1 MSNRP
6 YSRTSGTQEV
16 RKQTD
21 SVSFNEVGNDD
32 DFDFDDDDRLGYG
45 VGGSS
50 SGGDGRS
57 RGGIRERSSSDMTR
71 VLKVPLINES
81 VKFPSAPLVA
91 SEIMGEEGGSSSS
104 RNKMETST
112 DAILDYRSREKQIR
126 ENDARLGVYCSPR
139 FYRKKNYALSA
150 GGNDSYEEAVQK
162 FDNAM
167 DDSPTDSNGSSARSE
182 LSKRSYQENIRKKRP
197 LSLVGIDSRRRY
209 REGGKP
215 QQADGISNLGSS
227 CCNLRTS
234 LNDRDH
240 RQRSPTSKGA
250 RGQSNLSPFAEK
262 TPAFQLSRS
271 CSDLRDGGSPLHPTI
286 QELRCPSHVSLQSI
300 RVSSPSESR
309 ISLLSDLEI
318 YERAHHYPR
327 HADSPPL
334 YPEVGCPQ
342 LSSTALVQQWLAR
355 QEMFGYHRQN
365 SGSLKQRTKPQPR

>member
-32 DFDFDDDDRLGYG
+32 DFDDDDDDRL
-45 VGGSS
+45 GSS

-91 SEIMGEEGGSSSS
+91 SEIMGEEGSSSS

-112 DAILDYRSREKQIR
+112 DAILDYRSREKQMR

-215 QQADGISNLGSS
+215 QPADGISNL
-227 CCNLRTS
+227 R
-234 LNDRDH
+234 
-240 RQRSPTSKGA
+240 
-250 RGQSNLSPFAEK
+250 
-262 TPAFQLSRS
+262 
-271 CSDLRDGGSPLHPTI
+271 
-286 QELRCPSHVSLQSI
+286 
-300 RVSSPSESR
+300 
-309 ISLLSDLEI
+309 
-318 YERAHHYPR
+318 
-327 HADSPPL
+327 
-334 YPEVGCPQ
+334 
-342 LSSTALVQQWLAR
+342 
-355 QEMFGYHRQN
+355 
-365 SGSLKQRTKPQPR
+365 